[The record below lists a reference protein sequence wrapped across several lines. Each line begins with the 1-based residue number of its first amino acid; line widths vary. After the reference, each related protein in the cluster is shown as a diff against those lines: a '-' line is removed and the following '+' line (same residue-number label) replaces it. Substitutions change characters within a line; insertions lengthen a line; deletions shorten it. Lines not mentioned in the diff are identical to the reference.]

1 MSLPSP
7 APLAFEF
14 RRYLSNPSCP
24 RCGNHLLAA
33 EASEFL
39 RDGHIRH
46 SWACEGCGAGIPDGG
61 YIDRCTGDRCT
72 GRSPACPLTCS
83 AHLRSLGERK
93 RGGRPKRP
101 PRSFRAL
108 AAGYPS
114 R

>member
-14 RRYLSNPSCP
+14 RSYLSNPSCP

-46 SWACEGCGAGIPDGG
+46 SWACDDCGQEFQTAVTLIDAPGIDAPDVPPP
-61 YIDRCTGDRCT
+61 
-72 GRSPACPLTCS
+72 PA
-83 AHLRSLGERK
+83 
-93 RGGRPKRP
+93 
-101 PRSFRAL
+101 
-108 AAGYPS
+108 
-114 R
+114 